1 MEQYRRILAAIDFSG
16 YTKRIA
22 THAVTL
28 AKALNAELTLVNVIN
43 QKEIDIIYTSVNRM
57 QKKDFHRISVHDC
70 VEQLEEERTAEFEK
84 LKEKVDF
91 SEVNISFLIKTGV
104 PYKEILD
111 VIKEEKA
118 DMVVSGVKGRGEL
131 ADVIVGSTALKLFRR
146 CPVPLITVRE
156 KKK

>member
-1 MEQYRRILAAIDFSG
+1 MEQYKRILAAIDFSG
-16 YTKRIA
+16 YTKSVA
-22 THAVTL
+22 THSVTL
-28 AKALNAELTLVNVIN
+28 AKALNAELTLVNVLN
-43 QKEIDIIYTSVNRM
+43 QKEIDTIYTAVNRM
-57 QKKDFHRISVHDC
+57 QKRDFHRVSVHDC
-70 VEQLEEERTAEFEK
+70 VEQLKEERTAEFEK

-91 SEVNISFLIKTGV
+91 SGVNISFVMRTGV

-118 DMVVSGVKGRGEL
+118 DMAVLGVKGRGEL

-156 KKK
+156 KDK